1 MVFII
6 FAITF
11 SQIISS
17 KGFQVFSVN
26 DLIQLIA
33 EYFAVCSLGYFH
45 LDLLEQSIS
54 FCLLTVLLLILI
66 LVRAYHYSWTHCTM
80 RRKHK

>member
-1 MVFII
+1 MEMKRFSGLLRTSLYMVFII

-33 EYFAVCSLGYFH
+33 EYFAVCSPGYFH
-45 LDLLEQSIS
+45 LD
-54 FCLLTVLLLILI
+54 
-66 LVRAYHYSWTHCTM
+66 
-80 RRKHK
+80 